1 MALIDWNENGKSPHI
16 LRRYAGFGVPYYTIP
31 SNNRELRLIWISS
44 LYVLYYTIPSN
55 NRELRRVVLL
65 HAPFTIIPYQVI
77 TGNYDSKSDSAYV
90 VRIIP
95 YQVITGNYDFSQ
107 SVVSKIKTAHG
118 ESNLIRLLSPWAVS
132 QKNIYYS

>member
-1 MALIDWNENGKSPHI
+1 MVKARISLEDMRALAFP
-16 LRRYAGFGVPYYTIP
+16 
-31 SNNRELRLIWISS
+31 
-44 LYVLYYTIPSN
+44 
-55 NRELRRVVLL
+55 
-65 HAPFTIIPYQVI
+65 IIPYQVI
-77 TGNYDSKSDSAYV
+77 TGNYDVTVATCKRTA
-90 VRIIP
+90 IIP